1 MRTYFTDFFN
11 IKPAV
16 LEKYGAFNISLVT
29 DLPLFVD
36 PFLLFNSKRMQ
47 YRSLH
52 EEMIR
57 YLRFLRDKSAT
68 GELNAHLVDAW
79 YRFPE
84 VRQNWLGFTLTG
96 NRGSGLGRHF
106 ALALSENLAKLFANF
121 GEEKITKGSHLEKLC
136 LIRDRVGR
144 DNISDF
150 TTNLIKSFLCEY
162 TETFADKHLDIGQV
176 KTVAIPRASFNYE
189 TEVWESRKYR
199 LPWVNGD
206 YVLLTPKDLLTRDD
220 VWINKE
226 HLYREFEDIPEA
238 IPNSALRSQV
248 ENYFRKVLVRKPGKQ
263 PTLKDKV
270 EAVHRTIT
278 EYPALIDYYIKYKEE
293 HGAEAAGISAEKV
306 RASEQLFIAQIKAL
320 QRQLAATEYYAIA
333 PNTYEEA
340 HRRLAYL
347 KDIIEHK
354 DGYKI
359 FHVNGKPLQ
368 REEDVHVM
376 YRLVWVGSPSD
387 PGREADDGRGPADFK
402 ISRGAHD
409 KTIVEFK
416 LAKNKSL
423 ERNLSKQAELYQKAS
438 DAKHAI
444 KVIVHFNDSELRRVD
459 RILKRLKLTGHR
471 DIVLIDAEADSKP
484 SASKAGLRRAR

>member
-11 IKPAV
+11 VKPTV
-16 LEKYGAFNISLVT
+16 LERYGAFDVSLVT
-29 DLPLFVD
+29 DLPLFID
-36 PFLLFNSKRMQ
+36 PFLLFNSKKAEYQ
-47 YRSLH
+47 ALH

-57 YLRFLRDKSAT
+57 YLRFLRDKSLE
-68 GELNAHLVDAW
+68 GELSPHLVDSW

-84 VRQNWLGFTLTG
+84 VKQNWLGFTLSG

-106 ALALSENLAKLFANF
+106 AVALSDNLGKIFANF
-121 GEEKITKGSHLEKLC
+121 GNEKITEGSHLEKLC

-150 TTNLIKSFLCEY
+150 TTNLIKGFLCEY
-162 TETFADKHLDIGQV
+162 TETFAAKHLDESQIEA
-176 KTVAIPRASFNYE
+176 VAIPRASFNYE
-189 TEVWESRKYR
+189 TEVWEPRLYQ

-206 YVLLTPKDLLTRDD
+206 YVILTPKDMLTRDD

-226 HLYREFEDIPEA
+226 HLYRDFEDIPEA
-238 IPNSALRSQV
+238 IENGSLRAQI
-248 ENYFRKVLVRKPGKQ
+248 ENYFRKVLKRTPGKQ
-263 PTLKDKV
+263 PTQKDKA
-270 EAVHRTIT
+270 EAVHRTIS
-278 EYPALIDYYIKYKEE
+278 EFPELIDFFIKYKEE
-293 HGAEAAGISAEKV
+293 HGDEASRISADKV
-306 RASEQLFIAQIKAL
+306 RASEQLFIAQI
-320 QRQLAATEYYAIA
+320 RQLQAQLAQTEYYAIA

-347 KDIIEHK
+347 KDIIENK
-354 DGYKI
+354 DGYRI
-359 FHVNGKPLQ
+359 FYVNGKPLQ

-423 ERNLSKQAELYQKAS
+423 EKNLANQAELYQKAS

-444 KVIVHFNDSELRRVD
+444 KAIVYFNDTELTRVH

-471 DIVLIDAEADSKP
+471 DVVLIDADASSKP
-484 SASKAGLRRAR
+484 SASKAGRRGR